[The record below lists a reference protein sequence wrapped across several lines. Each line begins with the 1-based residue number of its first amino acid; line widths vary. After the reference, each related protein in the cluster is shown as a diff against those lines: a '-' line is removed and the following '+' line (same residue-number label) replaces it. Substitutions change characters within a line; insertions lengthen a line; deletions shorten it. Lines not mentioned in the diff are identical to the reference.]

1 MVSRG
6 RNYLNKIVVDDAM
19 GGYAYI
25 TDNSGS
31 DPGIVV
37 FSRRFNRSWKVR
49 EPNSMRAASNAVDF
63 AVNGTSLKFSIHID
77 GIALGPYYNPD
88 TGDAL
93 EINSPKLTADS
104 FERNVYYS
112 PLSSYHLYSLTASL
126 LRDPEVVLRSTP
138 AQLFEAVTDYGLKLS
153 QSDGMIMDNRG
164 ILYFGLLKEHAIAQW
179 DSFQPFTAV
188 NQHVIAKDDDFIQW
202 TDGMSFDERGNLFV
216 VVNRLHNFVAGRLN
230 PNEINFRIL
239 RARTG
244 GLGYVFTNSPGY
256 TPINLIP
263 EQAIN
268 LNNPNLNFG
277 AVSSTPFYNQ
287 LESRNPYFGYSSSSR
302 PFISSIVVVC
312 LALRYYL

>member
-1 MVSRG
+1 
-6 RNYLNKIVVDDAM
+6 M

-37 FSRRFNRSWKVR
+37 YSRRFNRSWKVR
-49 EPNSMRAASNAVDF
+49 EPNSMRASADAVDF
-63 AVNGTSLKFSIHID
+63 AVNGTNLKFSIHID
-77 GIALGPYYNPD
+77 GIALGPYYNPN

-93 EINSPKLTADS
+93 EINSPKLTADN

-112 PLSSYHLYSLTASL
+112 PLSSYHLYSLPASL
-126 LRDPEVVLRSTP
+126 LRNPDIALRNTQG
-138 AQLFEAVTDYGLKLS
+138 QLFEAVTDYGLKLS

-179 DSFQPFTAV
+179 DSFQPFTPI

-202 TDGMSFDERGNLFV
+202 TDGMTFDERGNLFV

-244 GLGYVFTNSPGY
+244 GLSYVFTSSPGY

-263 EQAIN
+263 EQEIN
-268 LNNPNLNFG
+268 LNNPNLNLG
-277 AVSSTPFYNQ
+277 SVSSTPFYNQ
-287 LESRNPYFGYSSSSR
+287 WDSRDSYFGYSSSSR
-302 PFISSIVVVC
+302 PYISSLVGLF
-312 LALRYYL
+312 LALWYYL